1 MTLFDNLSEI
11 YHWLP
16 VTTSEKLANK
26 IHFGNFYISNVTNET
41 IYDGKGA
48 EAQNLFTIYYII
60 PISFTTI
67 IFGPLA
73 DQLNKRLDN
82 GSNILRASFYVRKI
96 FIVSKQKRY
105 F

>member
-1 MTLFDNLSEI
+1 MITVNLSEI

-26 IHFGNFYISNVTNET
+26 IHFGSYSISNVTNET

-60 PISFTTI
+60 PISFATI

-73 DQLNKRLDN
+73 DQLNKRFESSLKIIN
-82 GSNILRASFYVRKI
+82 ENIK
-96 FIVSKQKRY
+96 
-105 F
+105 

>member
-1 MTLFDNLSEI
+1 VISFDNLSEI

-26 IHFGNFYISNVTNET
+26 IHFGSYSFSNVTNET

-60 PISFTTI
+60 PISFATI

-73 DQLNKRLDN
+73 DQLNKRFESTLKII
-82 GSNILRASFYVRKI
+82 SENIK
-96 FIVSKQKRY
+96 
-105 F
+105 

>member
-1 MTLFDNLSEI
+1 MLRLLDNLSEI

-16 VTTSEKLANK
+16 VTTSKKLANK
-26 IHFGNFYISNVTNET
+26 IHFGTFSNSNVTNET

-60 PISFTTI
+60 PISLATI

-73 DQLNKRLDN
+73 DQLNKRLE
-82 GSNILRASFYVRKI
+82 IWVI
-96 FIVSKQKRY
+96 CESKTQKSGY
-105 F
+105 SLVHHF